1 MNLLRLAWASVW
13 NRRVM
18 ALLVVL
24 TIALSSALLIGV
36 DILRLEAKR
45 SFERTVSGTDLIV
58 GARTGAV
65 PLLLYTVFHIGE
77 PSNNMSYASYMEIAA
92 KRNVAWT
99 IPISLGDSH
108 RGYRVI
114 GTRSAFFEHYK
125 FGSKRPLTFASGAAF
140 TGLFDVVLG
149 ADVAAKLGYQIGS
162 DVVLAHGTGKVSFAK
177 HDKLPFKVVGIL
189 NRTGT
194 PVDRSLMVSLEAI
207 TAIHIGW
214 ETGIGIGQVK
224 PETLAQRDL
233 TPTAITAFMLG
244 LNNRIGTFGL
254 QREINQFK
262 AEPLMAVLPTA
273 TLQQLWQLVG
283 VAENALLIVSAA
295 VVFAGLLAMLIAL
308 WSSLEQRRR
317 EMAILRALGAR
328 ASTVFG
334 LLMLESAVM
343 TLLGLVLGLV
353 LLFACLALAGPTLA
367 SSYGLYLEDARLSIR
382 SLQLLGLIFLASLL
396 ISALPAFVAY
406 RKALSDAL
414 AIRF

>member
-36 DILRLEAKR
+36 DILRLETKR

-77 PSNNMSYASYMEIAA
+77 PSNNLSYASYQEIAA

-125 FGSKRPLTFASGAAF
+125 FGSKRPLTFSRGVAF
-140 TGLFDVVLG
+140 SGLFDVVLG
-149 ADVAAKLGYQIGS
+149 AEVAQKLGYQIGS
-162 DVVLAHGTGKVSFAK
+162 DVVIAHGTGKVSFAK

-207 TAIHIGW
+207 SAIHIGW

-233 TPTAITAFMLG
+233 TPTTITAFMLG
-244 LNNRIGTFGL
+244 LNNRIATFAL

-295 VVFAGLLAMLIAL
+295 VVLAGLLAMLIAL

-343 TLLGLVLGLV
+343 TLFGLVLGLA
-353 LLFACLALAGPTLA
+353 LLFVSLAIAGPTLA
-367 SSYGLYLEDARLSIR
+367 SSYGLYLEDARLSVR
-382 SLQLLGLIFLASLL
+382 SLQLLAGIFLISLL

>member
-1 MNLLRLAWASVW
+1 MNLLRLAWASIC
-13 NRRVM
+13 NRWVM

-36 DILRLEAKR
+36 DIMRVEAKR
-45 SFERTVSGTDLIV
+45 SFERTVSGADLIV

-77 PSNNMSYASYMEIAA
+77 PSNNMSYASYTEIAA
-92 KRNVAWT
+92 KKNVAWT

-114 GTRSAFFEHYK
+114 GTRGAFFEHYK
-125 FGSKRPLTFASGAAF
+125 FGSKRSLGFSSGAAF
-140 TGLFDVVLG
+140 TGLFDVVIG
-149 ADVAAKLGYQIGS
+149 AEVAQKLGYQIAA

-194 PVDRSLMVSLEAI
+194 PIDRSLLVSLEAI

-214 ETGIGIGQVK
+214 ETGIGIGQIT

-233 TPTAITAFMLG
+233 TPTSITAFMLG
-244 LNNRIGTFGL
+244 LNNRIATFAL

-262 AEPLMAVLPTA
+262 TEPLMAVLPTA

-295 VVFAGLLAMLIAL
+295 VVLAGLLAMLVAL
-308 WSSLEQRRR
+308 WASLEQRRR

-328 ASTVFG
+328 AVEIFG
-334 LLMLESAVM
+334 LLILESAVM
-343 TLLGLVLGLV
+343 TLLGLALGLL
-353 LLFACLALAGPTLA
+353 LLFIILVVMLFGHPVVV
-367 SSYGLYLEDARLSIR
+367 RR
-382 SLQLLGLIFLASLL
+382 
-396 ISALPAFVAY
+396 
-406 RKALSDAL
+406 
-414 AIRF
+414 RFW

>member
-77 PSNNMSYASYMEIAA
+77 PSNNMSYASYTEIAA
-92 KRNVAWT
+92 KKNVAWT

-125 FGSKRPLTFASGAAF
+125 FGSKRPLTFNSGAPFA
-140 TGLFDVVLG
+140 GLFDVVLG
-149 ADVAAKLGYQIGS
+149 AEVAANLGYQIGS

-189 NRTGT
+189 KRTGT
-194 PVDRSLMVSLEAI
+194 PVDRTLMVSLEAI

-214 ETGIGIGQVK
+214 ETGIGIGHVK
-224 PETLAQRDL
+224 PESLAQRDL
-233 TPTAITAFMLG
+233 TPTSITAFMLG
-244 LNNRIGTFGL
+244 LNNRIATFAL

-295 VVFAGLLAMLIAL
+295 VVLAGLLAMLIAL

-317 EMAILRALGAR
+317 EMAILRALGAP
-328 ASTVFG
+328 AHTVFG

-343 TLLGLVLGLV
+343 TLIGLALGLA
-353 LLFACLALAGPTLA
+353 LLFAALALAGPTLA
-367 SSYGLYLEDARLSIR
+367 SSYGLYLEEARLSVR
-382 SLQLLGLIFLASLL
+382 SLQLLGGIFLVSLM

-414 AIRF
+414 AIRL